1 MTIVF
6 TSLSSRI
13 ILRVKKNDDDQG
25 QTVHK
30 FWELANLKYQYTLTH
45 AHIHLHTHSKVHEFI
60 RINAISGATAASRNR
75 RRRKIHTEK
84 YVNCCTLHQ
93 FYSSTCVCVFVFS
106 QLLLLCKFFC
116 FYYICFQLSNRKCFF
131 SLSALFT
138 FSLFLCTAYVYI
150 CVLLPRHTYRL
161 PPSTFNALRRI
172 KRSYVCV

>member
-30 FWELANLKYQYTLTH
+30 IWELANLKYQYTLTH

-84 YVNCCTLHQ
+84 YVSCCTLHQ
-93 FYSSTCVCVFVFS
+93 FYSSTCVCVCLYFPNCFSYANFFVFIT
-106 QLLLLCKFFC
+106 FV
-116 FYYICFQLSNRKCFF
+116 SNFPIENVSSLYRLFSPFLFF
-131 SLSALFT
+131 S
-138 FSLFLCTAYVYI
+138 
-150 CVLLPRHTYRL
+150 VLHMC
-161 PPSTFNALRRI
+161 I
-172 KRSYVCV
+172 YVCYCLVTLIVFHHLCSTRWEG